1 MEKVQKKVSQWCS
14 KFALHQVSGKQS
26 ECFIREPPPRL
37 PNLTISCQ
45 TFPMR
50 NLTATLC
57 LTLAVLLGSAGMSV
71 SQDFMK
77 GFDAWDRGD
86 FAIALREWT
95 PLAEQGD
102 AVAQYNLGQMYH
114 NGDGVPQDYKTAV
127 KWYTLAAEQG
137 NADAQNN
144 LGLMYDKGD
153 GVPQDYKTA
162 VKWYTLAAEQGDAYA
177 QSNLGLMYANGDGVL
192 QDYVYAH
199 MWFNIAAS
207 SGHKNA
213 SKTRDIV
220 AERMTPAD
228 ISTAQDLARECA
240 RKNYKGC

>member
-1 MEKVQKKVSQWCS
+1 
-14 KFALHQVSGKQS
+14 
-26 ECFIREPPPRL
+26 
-37 PNLTISCQ
+37 
-45 TFPMR
+45 MR

-114 NGDGVPQDYKTAV
+114 NGDGVPQDYKT
-127 KWYTLAAEQG
+127 T
-137 NADAQNN
+137 
-144 LGLMYDKGD
+144 
-153 GVPQDYKTA
+153 

-213 SKTRDIV
+213 SKNRDIV

-228 ISTAQDLARECA
+228 ISAAQDLTRECVG
-240 RKNYKGC
+240 KNYKGC